1 MHALS
6 GLSDGVRF
14 VSKRTHKYGAKPTI
28 IDGVRFASK
37 AEARRYQEL
46 RLLEKAGEVKELEL
60 QPKFPLHVP
69 VKGRA
74 NLFQQVAF
82 YVADFRYRRGPR
94 GVLVIED
101 VKSKPTK
108 TPVYR
113 LKKRMFETQYGLD
126 ITEVTR

>member
-1 MHALS
+1 L
-6 GLSDGVRF
+6 
-14 VSKRTHKYGAKPTI
+14 
-28 IDGVRFASK
+28 
-37 AEARRYQEL
+37 EL
-46 RLLEKAGEVKELEL
+46 KLLEKAGEVKELEL

-101 VKSKPTK
+101 VKGVRTQ
-108 TPVYR
+108 TYR
-113 LKKRMFETQYGLD
+113 LKKRMFETQYGLE
-126 ITEVTR
+126 ITEVLR